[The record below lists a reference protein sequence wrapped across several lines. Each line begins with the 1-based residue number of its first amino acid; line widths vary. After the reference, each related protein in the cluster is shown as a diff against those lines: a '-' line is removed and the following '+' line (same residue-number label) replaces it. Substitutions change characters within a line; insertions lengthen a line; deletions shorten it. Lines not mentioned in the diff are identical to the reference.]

1 MLLSYCSSLQKDI
14 LSNTSGWF
22 IRKETSFHIMS
33 VAEREEVLCVLNA
46 AWDRMKQGLDVHL
59 IPNDRCFMV
68 YALLKAMNFEDVAG
82 IRKGMPKDGTGSGPV
97 VNIVFN
103 ADHFLTRTILTAMRF
118 HSAIRCVACFRCSEK
133 IVEIMKKMMFD
144 IHYVQEDIHSQDKS
158 ILDFGVASCC
168 SMGEVPDIIVTPGEG
183 KKEEIV
189 RLFGENPDDV
199 VTSLFK
205 ISARINNN
213 IS

>member
-1 MLLSYCSSLQKDI
+1 M
-14 LSNTSGWF
+14 
-22 IRKETSFHIMS
+22 RS
-33 VAEREEVLCVLNA
+33 VHALAIVALGSMQVTRFLH
-46 AWDRMKQGLDVHL
+46 LDQYW
-59 IPNDRCFMV
+59 IQRSI
-68 YALLKAMNFEDVAG
+68 EDG
-82 IRKGMPKDGTGSGPV
+82 
-97 VNIVFN
+97 
-103 ADHFLTRTILTAMRF
+103 
-118 HSAIRCVACFRCSEK
+118 
-133 IVEIMKKMMFD
+133 
-144 IHYVQEDIHSQDKS
+144 DIHSQDKS